1 MLRHFLRYRVLIFV
15 LAITSLAIGMVGGLQ
30 RLGWSLPYL
39 SSNAVVFHG
48 PLMVCAFLG
57 TVISLERAVAIG
69 KAWAYFAPFAAG
81 LGGLMLILNTSADFA
96 MLMLVISSVIYVT
109 AMIHIYF
116 RQRATHILVLFI
128 GGVSWLIGNLIWFL
142 ELPIYLAVLWWVSF
156 LVLTI
161 AGERLELTRFLP
173 PSHLSKHLFLLITF
187 LLLVGASIPV
197 VMTNGLNF
205 VLFSFALGALAV
217 WLLWHDIAR
226 KTVKQQGVTRYIAVC
241 LLSGYF
247 WLLVGALIGI
257 NANPL
262 TVGASYDAFLHTVF
276 IGFVFSMIFG
286 HAVII
291 VPAIFKVKIS
301 YNKSLYLALFPLH
314 GSLFVRVLGDL
325 LSIVSY
331 KKISGVLTVAALIF
345 FLITNIMEAVRRQS
359 TA

>member
-1 MLRHFLRYRVLIFV
+1 MQYRILIIF
-15 LAITSLAIGMVGGLQ
+15 LAITSLAMGMMGGLQ
-30 RLGWSLPYL
+30 RLGWTLPYL
-39 SSNAVVFHG
+39 TSNAIIFHG

-69 KAWAYFAPFAAG
+69 KTWAYLAPFAAG
-81 LGGLMLILNTSADFA
+81 LGGLMLISNIPAYFA
-96 MLMLVISSVIYVT
+96 MLVLVISSIIYVI

-116 RQRATHILVLFI
+116 RQHATHILVLFI
-128 GGVSWLIGNLIWFL
+128 GGASWLIGNLIWFL
-142 ELPIYLAVLWWVSF
+142 KLPIYLAVLWWVSF

-173 PSHLSKHLFLLITF
+173 PSRLGKLLFLLITL

-197 VMTNGLNF
+197 LMTNGLNF

-291 VPAIFKVKIS
+291 IPAIFKVKIS
-301 YNKSLYLALFPLH
+301 YNKTLYLALLTLH
-314 GSLFVRVLGDL
+314 GALFVRVLGDL
-325 LSIVSY
+325 LTIVSY

-345 FLITNIMEAVRRQS
+345 FLITILVKLFRHTSNQP
-359 TA
+359 

>member
-1 MLRHFLRYRVLIFV
+1 M
-15 LAITSLAIGMVGGLQ
+15 MGGLQ
-30 RLGWSLPYL
+30 RLGWALPYL
-39 SSNAVVFHG
+39 NSNAVTFHG

-81 LGGLMLILNTSADFA
+81 LGGLMLILNTSAYFA

-173 PSHLSKHLFLLITF
+173 PSHLSKHLFLLITL
-187 LLLVGASIPV
+187 LLLVGAGIPL

-301 YNKSLYLALFPLH
+301 YNKTLYLALFALH
-314 GSLFVRVLGDL
+314 SALFLRVLGDL
-325 LSIVSY
+325 LSIASY
-331 KKISGVLTVAALIF
+331 KKISGVLTVAALVF
-345 FLITNIMEAVRRQS
+345 FLITILVKLFHHNSNQPRIKTENS
-359 TA
+359 LSKLKL